1 MTERVTFTG
10 SPRSAADFISSQV
23 MDRLLAE
30 QTAWEKEREELR
42 QENADLTEKI
52 NQMEVALGQLL
63 KEVRYLTTECCKRVA
78 ENDKLKQEAAQ
89 PSA

>member
-1 MTERVTFTG
+1 
-10 SPRSAADFISSQV
+10 
-23 MDRLLAE
+23 MDRLLNE
-30 QTAWEKEREELR
+30 QTEWEKEREELR

-52 NQMEVALGQLL
+52 NQLEVCVGQLL

-78 ENDKLKQEAAQ
+78 ENEKLRQEVTP